1 MFNCRRLALAALT
14 ATALTSIA
22 APASAQQID
31 RIVTFGDS
39 YADDGNFFQILGINP
54 ATTTIYTSGRFS
66 GTTNYIDTLSEILNV
81 PVENFAIGG
90 AMAQTFPG
98 GANNTNCLSIPATC
112 PLGFA
117 YEVDQFFNVGTQNAA
132 FPNSATTFD
141 EGDLLT
147 VSIGGN
153 DGRFYQQ
160 TGGTLGGASAS
171 AAISVAAAT
180 TQLNRLVAAGP
191 PTISFLAY
199 DTSLAPELATS
210 PDPVG
215 AAAIRTAFSNA
226 YNAGMQN
233 TLAGYAADGVIVHY
247 LDLSLIADNIIAN
260 PTAYGITNGLV
271 CPAFVPATPASA
283 TCVLNSTG
291 YLFYGDGVH
300 LTGTGFAI
308 VAQYVA
314 AQLTAPLTLQGA
326 SDLGMDVARQFGR
339 TLTTRLDLGAPRDGD
354 MPEGFKV
361 FISGDSFSRSVNES
375 SGNAPFDV
383 NDFGLTLGAEYGFGS
398 GVVGVAGNISRPEL
412 EFGGDVSEVEGES
425 TQLGAYA
432 GMGIGGGFI
441 QGYLGFGWDD
451 YDIGRRGVVEGMD
464 ANTDGDHFLAGAKAG
479 YLFPVGGFRL
489 GPVIALDYADV
500 TVEGYTEEGDAA
512 LTLNVSDADFS
523 SLRGSIGIEARG
535 DFAGD
540 GVQWRPYGALALE
553 KELDGDDRS
562 ISFAQTSA
570 PGVVNTWAIDDV
582 STKAYG
588 RFTGGLNARILNN
601 VMLGAAI
608 STTFGKKQGNETSG
622 HLGLKVGL

>member
-1 MFNCRRLALAALT
+1 MFTCRRLALAALT
-14 ATALTSIA
+14 ATALTGLSS
-22 APASAQQID
+22 PASAQQID

-90 AMAQTFPG
+90 AMATTFPG
-98 GANNTNCLSIPATC
+98 GASNTNCVGIPASC
-112 PLGFA
+112 PLGFT
-117 YEVDQFFNVGTQNAA
+117 YEVDQFFNVGTQSSA
-132 FPNSATTFD
+132 FPNSTPTFD

-147 VSIGGN
+147 ISIGGN
-153 DGRFYQQ
+153 DARYYQL
-160 TGGTLGGASAS
+160 TNPLSTTT
-171 AAISVAAAT
+171 AAATAAVGSITAAT
-180 TQLNRLVAAGP
+180 TQLDRLVAAGA
-191 PTISFLAY
+191 PTISFLAG
-199 DTSLAPELATS
+199 DTSRLPEITGDAT
-210 PDPVG
+210 
-215 AAAIRTAFSNA
+215 AIAIRSAYSNA

-233 TLAGYAADGVIVHY
+233 TLAGYADDGVIVHY
-247 LDLSLIADNIIAN
+247 LDLNAMLDNIIAD
-260 PTAYGITNGLV
+260 PLAYGITKGLA
-271 CPAFVPATPASA
+271 CPEFQPPNPASA
-283 TCVLNSTG
+283 TCVLDSTG
-291 YLFYGDGVH
+291 YLFYGDEVH

-314 AQLTAPLTLQGA
+314 TQLTAPLTLQGA

-339 TLTTRLDLGAPRDGD
+339 TLTTRMDLGAPRDGD
-354 MPEGFKV
+354 LPEGFKV

-383 NDFGLTLGAEYGFGS
+383 NAIGITAGAEYGFGS
-398 GVVGVAGNISRPEL
+398 GVVGLAGNISRPEL

-432 GMGIGGGFI
+432 GMGIAGGFI
-441 QGYLGFGWDD
+441 QGYVGFGWDD

-479 YLFPVGGFRL
+479 YLFPVGGFRI
-489 GPVIALDYADV
+489 GPVVALDYADV
-500 TVEGYTEEGDAA
+500 SVEGYTEEGDAA

-523 SLRGSIGIEARG
+523 SLRGSIGLEARG
-535 DFAGD
+535 DFSGD
-540 GVQWRPYGALALE
+540 GVQWRPYGALTLE

-562 ISFAQTSA
+562 VSFAQTSA
-570 PGVVNTWAIDDV
+570 PGIVNTWHVDDV

-588 RFTGGLNARILNN
+588 RFAGGLNARILTN
-601 VMLGAAI
+601 VELGAAV

-622 HLGLKVGL
+622 HLGVKVGF